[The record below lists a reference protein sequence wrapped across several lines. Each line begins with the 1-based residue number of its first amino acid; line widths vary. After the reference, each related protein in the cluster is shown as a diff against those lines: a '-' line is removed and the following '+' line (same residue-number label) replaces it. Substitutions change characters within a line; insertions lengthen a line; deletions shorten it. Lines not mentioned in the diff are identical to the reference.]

1 VTYFVFAVF
10 SEPKAAL
17 VSLWIRSWEAR
28 GWKARILSAREIQ
41 EAGSARQAIIR
52 RRCRYASLLVDLQ
65 TINFSQPPKAGL
77 KLRATRFGKWGWK
90 TAGLV
95 RFSSVGEVY
104 ACGRPLCL

>member
-1 VTYFVFAVF
+1 MTHFVFAAF
-10 SEPKAAL
+10 SESKAEL

-28 GWKARILSAREIQ
+28 GWKARILSIREIE
-41 EAGSARQAIIR
+41 EAGDLGKAVWKRLPRGGRI
-52 RRCRYASLLVDLQ
+52 VDLR
-65 TINFSQPPKAGL
+65 TINFSLPAKKDQN
-77 KLRATRFGKWGWK
+77 LRAIRFGKRGWK